1 MLWALR
7 SHLNASKWPKMA
19 PNGPH
24 QYSVVILSTTVHDI
38 GPFLPFWAK
47 KMDKQTL
54 NWPKMAKNWPNPIAA
69 IEAIKFQGIGIFD
82 FFPHTYT

>member
-7 SHLNASKWPKMA
+7 SLKNDSKWPKMA
-19 PNGPH
+19 HKGPH
-24 QYSVVILSTTVHDI
+24 QYSMVILSTTVHDI

-54 NWPKMAKNWPNPIAA
+54 NWPKMAKNWPKPIAA
-69 IEAIKFQGIGIFD
+69 IGGHKMPGFWHF
-82 FFPHTYT
+82 